1 MKKIYLTILSILLFA
16 LAVAVSGCG
25 GSTSSSND
33 KLTGTWQR
41 QVTENYAFDKAIEEI
56 VIEKEKNNYFVKSYL
71 WRYVS
76 NGCVNDK
83 GKYDKDANGNLICT
97 FKLTQKPDIPKT
109 PAELKGNTLMVKVGL
124 AQVALTEKEG
134 KIVST
139 GFNSNQEHTFL
150 KKDDK
155 KFKDMLKE
163 HLKTISSGSDVAKG
177 WIIKEDN
184 SILEKK

>member
-1 MKKIYLTILSILLFA
+1 MKKIYLSIISIMIFA
-16 LAVAVSGCG
+16 LAIIAAGCG
-25 GSTSSSND
+25 GSSSKD
-33 KLTGTWQR
+33 TLVGTWQR
-41 QVTENYAFDKAIEEI
+41 QVTENYAFDKSIEEI

-83 GKYDKDANGNLICT
+83 GKYDKDTNGNLICT
-97 FKLTQKPDIPKT
+97 FKLTKKPDIPKT
-109 PAELKGNTLMVKVGL
+109 LAELKGNTLIVKLGL

-134 KIVST
+134 KIIST
-139 GFNSNQEHTFL
+139 GFYSNQEHTFL

-163 HLKTISSGSDVAKG
+163 HLKSISSGSDVAKS